1 MKLNSPNNSNTD
13 SKQKSINNKE
23 PSNINNKS
31 ISNSRVELEWMAIYL
46 DNKFYLTTPSA
57 Y

>member
-13 SKQKSINNKE
+13 SKPKSINNKE
-23 PSNINNKS
+23 RSNISNKS